1 MAQLL
6 TALAT
11 HAAALV
17 LYPGLLA
24 AAVFGGMAEI
34 SWLSL
39 TTGGW
44 AWPDLPRRR
53 PTPVLATVL
62 VCSILAGVQ
71 LAAPF
76 NPVPSAERSLV
87 VAAIALAFTAWAE
100 LALTVELVAEPRLLL
115 LVQFCW
121 LLAVLAPAVQPE
133 TLRPQVLG
141 NMLVPALLP
150 LKLACGALYL
160 LCLPALLR
168 LWPFA
173 PPITRRRK
181 WPQPEQGRQAEQ
193 VEGPARELQRKQGG
207 NQHIAQDLRSQRLW
221 LHSGREDRQQ
231 PAELRAPQQPRFSH
245 KLDRE
250 RELRPGGESQ
260 RDGRHHQ
267 AALRRR
273 HRVERCGQLHAGEDR
288 AHEHRRRDRRGS
300 PPRKVGPRPAP
311 RREAQPADLGHAAKD
326 GGCKQTWIEHQR
338 GCMGGESCEELRH
351 LRAPHKPARVSS
363 GWGNTPSRTLIA
375 STMATPT
382 ACRPRGT
389 PMLRPRRS
397 EAGSHRSITAAS
409 TSASGQ

>member
-1 MAQLL
+1 VAQLL

-115 LVQFCW
+115 LAQFCW

-173 PPITRRRK
+173 PPGDRRARRRLDAARALC
-181 WPQPEQGRQAEQ
+181 WFPYCGLFTTFFFPP
-193 VEGPARELQRKQGG
+193 PADDVLGLLRFVGITAVVAVLAMGAGFVMQRGG
-207 NQHIAQDLRSQRLW
+207 AVLARGLYLRAV
-221 LHSGREDRQQ
+221 
-231 PAELRAPQQPRFSH
+231 PAYAVVVLVVAVVTSLELR
-245 KLDRE
+245 
-250 RELRPGGESQ
+250 
-260 RDGRHHQ
+260 
-267 AALRRR
+267 
-273 HRVERCGQLHAGEDR
+273 
-288 AHEHRRRDRRGS
+288 
-300 PPRKVGPRPAP
+300 
-311 RREAQPADLGHAAKD
+311 
-326 GGCKQTWIEHQR
+326 
-338 GCMGGESCEELRH
+338 
-351 LRAPHKPARVSS
+351 
-363 GWGNTPSRTLIA
+363 
-375 STMATPT
+375 
-382 ACRPRGT
+382 
-389 PMLRPRRS
+389 
-397 EAGSHRSITAAS
+397 
-409 TSASGQ
+409 